1 MPHST
6 RFVMFNVVG
15 ALGIVVQLACVAL
28 LTNVVRVHYI
38 AATTIAVSVAVVHNF
53 LWHRWWTWRDRCA
66 TAGTALLRFVLANGI
81 VSLVGNLGVTATLV
95 SGAHV
100 APLPANVIA
109 IAVCG
114 VLNFWLG
121 ETFVFRR

>member
-1 MPHST
+1 MLHST

-81 VSLVGNLGVTATLV
+81 VSLVGNLGVPATLV

-100 APLPANVIA
+100 APRPANVIA